1 MLDAI
6 KFVRGAV
13 KDRDTIAPVLTHF
26 HISKGRIQ
34 GTNGRIHLDIACPDL
49 DFEAVVPAEKF
60 LRAVDACD
68 KEPKFRF
75 TDGNKL
81 VIECKPFKAFLPHL
95 PLSDFPH
102 SPPTAGKKHK
112 AHPDL
117 LTTLR
122 VILPFLSTDA
132 SRPWAGTAAFH
143 KETGYVFGANNAVIA
158 AQIAKDYFHVY
169 VQIPI
174 FTVEELLRIGTPP
187 EHYTVDDTSL
197 TFFWGDRWLRSL
209 LVRDEWPLK
218 TVAGF
223 LSQTGKKTPL
233 PPNLQGSINRVL
245 PFCADPKFPVIYFS
259 KDGVATAPGESQA
272 EITGFDIGECAL
284 RADNLEPMLKHSSH
298 ICATEKVVMF
308 WGKDFRGF
316 MAPMRMT

>member
-1 MLDAI
+1 MRDEI

-26 HISKGRIQ
+26 YISKGRIQ
-34 GTNGRIHLDIACPDL
+34 GTNGRVHLDVACPAL
-49 DFEAVVPAEKF
+49 TFEAVVPAEKF

-68 KEPKFRF
+68 KDPKFRF

-95 PLSDFPH
+95 TAADFPRAD
-102 SPPTAGKKHK
+102 PTPGKKRA

-117 LTTLR
+117 LAVLR
-122 VILPFLSTDA
+122 VMLPFLGTDA
-132 SRPWAGTAAFH
+132 SRPWAGCALFHRASSMAFA
-143 KETGYVFGANNAVIA
+143 ANNAIIA
-158 AQIAKDYFHVY
+158 AHTANDFFHAD

-174 FTVEELLRIGTPP
+174 FTVEELLRIGEPP
-187 EHYTVDDTSL
+187 QHYTLDDTSL

-209 LVRDEWPLK
+209 LIRDEWPVV
-218 TVAGF
+218 TVAKF
-223 LSQTGKKTPL
+223 LEQKGKKIPL
-233 PPNLQGSINRVL
+233 PANLQGSINRVM
-245 PFCADPKFPVIYFS
+245 PFCADPKFPIIYFT
-259 KDGVATAPGESQA
+259 KNGMATAPGESMA

-284 RADNLEPMLKHSSH
+284 RADNLEPMLRYSDH
-298 ICATEKVVMF
+298 ICVTEKVVMF

-316 MAPMRMT
+316 MAPMRTT